1 LLNAN
6 RTIGRPDKLQAYCGS
21 ADVGV
26 AALSSAGER
35 GAGDP
40 ELVANSDKLQST
52 LGWTPKYTDIRDI
65 VRTAWDFH
73 REHTRKKR

>member
-1 LLNAN
+1 
-6 RTIGRPDKLQAYCGS
+6 
-21 ADVGV
+21 V

-35 GAGDP
+35 RAGDPP

-52 LGWTPKYTDIRDI
+52 LGGRPKYTDIHDI

-73 REHTRKKR
+73 QEHTRKKR